1 MSFHRTQVLGN
12 LGDDPEVK
20 IGSTGTARTTFRVA
34 VNDRWIGSDGQPKE
48 HVEWYR
54 VMCFGR
60 LAEVVGEHLHKG
72 SRVFVDGKQRTRSWQ
87 DEAGQQRYVT
97 ELHADTVE
105 FLDGRRD

>member
-1 MSFHRTQVLGN
+1 MTFHRTQLIGN
-12 LGDDPEVK
+12 LGDDPELRY
-20 IGSTGTARTTFRVA
+20 GQSGTARATFRVA
-34 VNDRWIGSDGQPKE
+34 VNDRWTGSDGQAKE

-54 VMCFGR
+54 VVCFGR

-87 DEAGQQRYVT
+87 DDAGQTRYVT

-105 FLDGRRD
+105 FLDGRRE